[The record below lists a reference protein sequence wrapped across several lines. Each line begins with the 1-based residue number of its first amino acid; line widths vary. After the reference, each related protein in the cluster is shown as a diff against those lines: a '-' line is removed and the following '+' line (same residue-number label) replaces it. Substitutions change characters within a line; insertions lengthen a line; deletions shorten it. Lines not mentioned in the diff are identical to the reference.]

1 MPEARTKPP
10 SSNRPGARRV
20 SRPGSSSWP
29 PRGISRLEEALA
41 DAEKMAKRVDA
52 ALEEDPF
59 AAALLAREYL
69 SLVQVLDVNPLNQRG
84 RTDAWTS
91 AFVRLRVA
99 SNLLNKDERR
109 ADGEAY
115 LAARSEERRLL
126 GLFGRAPHARLTA
139 VRAEARRKRAQKRAL
154 RTAAWLSMTGGLIVA
169 AVAFAIGRML
179 MAAFAGLVGAL
190 GTAAGFAAAHF
201 AARAFTTASQ
211 RAQELESGISGLSL
225 FQTSDNGRALIQRI
239 QREHPLL
246 VRISVGGGSS
256 APPPPSNGRITIVP
270 E

>member
-1 MPEARTKPP
+1 MPDARTTKPP
-10 SSNRPGARRV
+10 SNRPEARRV

-52 ALEEDPF
+52 VLEQDPF

-69 SLVQVLDVNPLNQRG
+69 SQVQELDVNPLNQRG

-99 SNLLNKDERR
+99 SNQLDRHAQR

-115 LAARSEERRLL
+115 LAARAEERRLV
-126 GLFGRAPHARLTA
+126 GLFGKTPHARLTA
-139 VRAEARRKRAQKRAL
+139 IRAEARRSRAQKRAF
-154 RTAAWLSMTGGLIVA
+154 RVAAWLSMAAGFV
-169 AVAFAIGRML
+169 AVAVAYALGRATI
-179 MAAFAGLVGAL
+179 AAFAALAGTL
-190 GTAAGFAAAHF
+190 GTALGFAAADL
-201 AARAFTTASQ
+201 AGRASTTATQ

-225 FQTSDNGRALIQRI
+225 FQTGDHGRALIQRI

-246 VRISVGGGSS
+246 VRTSLGEGSS
-256 APPPPSNGRITIVP
+256 APPPPTDDRVTLVP
-270 E
+270 K

>member
-10 SSNRPGARRV
+10 SSNRPDARRV

-41 DAEKMAKRVDA
+41 DAEKMAKRVDRV
-52 ALEEDPF
+52 LEEDPF

-69 SLVQVLDVNPLNQRG
+69 SQVQELDVNPLNQRG

-99 SNLLNKDERR
+99 SNQLNRDERR

-115 LAARSEERRLL
+115 LAARVEERRLL

-139 VRAEARRKRAQKRAL
+139 VRAEARRKRAQKRGF
-154 RTAAWLSMTGGLIVA
+154 RVAAWLSMTGGVV
-169 AVAFAIGRML
+169 AVAVAVALGRMPL
-179 MAAFAGLVGAL
+179 AAFAGLAGAL
-190 GTAAGFAAAHF
+190 GTAAGFAAADH
-201 AARAFTTASQ
+201 AARAFTTATQ
-211 RAQELESGISGLSL
+211 RAQELESGIAGLSL
-225 FQTSDNGRALIQRI
+225 FQTSDRGRALIQRI

-246 VRISVGGGSS
+246 VRTSLGEGSS
-256 APPPPSNGRITIVP
+256 APPPPTNEHVAPPRK
-270 E
+270 